1 MGVGESLSIT
11 DDDVNM
17 QWVTEER
24 ERMERS
30 AEVKKYR
37 KKMEKGEVLE
47 KSQRNNMQGTFR
59 VVKAGAFLAP

>member
-1 MGVGESLSIT
+1 MGVGEGWSIT

-24 ERMERS
+24 ERMEGS

-37 KKMEKGEVLE
+37 KKMEKGEELE
-47 KSQRNNMQGTFR
+47 KSQRNNTQGTFR